1 MLEALSR
8 VCTRSKGIS
17 ILRFTLIG
25 MRKRDGVRL
34 QRMTALALIF
44 VFAASAMRSNTSATS
59 DTLEFEGER
68 RWTVGGD
75 SWIQELAL
83 GDVDGGGLPEIV
95 SVGGSGDTG
104 EIRVQG
110 YTGSS
115 FYDIVSPVY
124 PAEFLRG
131 VAIGNLDAD
140 PLNVVE
146 IVSVGGRS
154 TNGDISL
161 WRMSGGVLGRVPGS
175 LMSVPDAHFEGVGVM
190 NLDTDAFPEVIVVGG
205 SWVPS
210 GDRLARLMV
219 LSWDGAAWTV
229 KASTAFDSGYDT
241 AVYAIAAGELDGQA
255 PADIVTV
262 GHRRL
267 NSGSL
272 PDGQVAVW
280 HYSGGTLTKIGEQ
293 FVIGGASHGVTI
305 FDVAIGDPDN
315 DLEPEVLA
323 VGTQDW
329 LTANASSQLHTF
341 VLSPSGGLSQ
351 DSQESRPGEY
361 WFSVAIGDVDMDG
374 LTEAVVAGQQRRA
387 AGGPWGALAVVRAV
401 GAGFVHELD
410 HRWLTWTWP
419 WSTVVGDLDG
429 DSVSEFLTGS
439 QRSPVENAAEIRAWN
454 WNVPTTPDDS
464 WPQFHRD
471 PVHSGMSDGVAPNTA
486 NVVWSKELQSG
497 GTFSHD
503 RYSPIVYDQKVYVV
517 AGGRLRSYSLAG
529 ANAWSAPIIDTL
541 QGPTARSVAAGGGRV
556 YYGGSQFGTPP
567 YGVLSAYESSNGNLI
582 WTRGS
587 ETFSDQFVWAP
598 PTVASDCVLVGT
610 AGARSAAP
618 AGRVF
623 AWDKAGNLL
632 WTFAPGTDVL
642 AAVAVGGSQVYVRSG
657 TDLYAI
663 PLEDP
668 DGDGVIANPG
678 EIEWKFSMGVW
689 SGPRQD
695 VALTG
700 SPTVE
705 GGYVY
710 VGSHDGFLWKVPA
723 VDPTPGDRVM
733 SSPDVT
739 AGNGWKSAPLGEWV
753 ASTPTV
759 FQASVFVGADLA
771 FDTLRAVNAHLYRLD
786 DADGQVTWAAD
797 YRGRVATSSPAV
809 ADGKVFVWAEDT
821 STRAFVFAY
830 DLDGNPLWSKLVSDT
845 VGANIGISVAISAG
859 YLFTSNGVSASAAFL
874 ERAFVLAIKDP

>member
-131 VAIGNLDAD
+131 VAIGNVDAD

-361 WFSVAIGDVDMDG
+361 WFSV
-374 LTEAVVAGQQRRA
+374 
-387 AGGPWGALAVVRAV
+387 
-401 GAGFVHELD
+401 
-410 HRWLTWTWP
+410 
-419 WSTVVGDLDG
+419 VGDLDG

-517 AGGRLRSYSLAG
+517 AGGRLLRRRRPSGHRRS
-529 ANAWSAPIIDTL
+529 
-541 QGPTARSVAAGGGRV
+541 
-556 YYGGSQFGTPP
+556 
-567 YGVLSAYESSNGNLI
+567 
-582 WTRGS
+582 
-587 ETFSDQFVWAP
+587 
-598 PTVASDCVLVGT
+598 
-610 AGARSAAP
+610 
-618 AGRVF
+618 
-623 AWDKAGNLL
+623 
-632 WTFAPGTDVL
+632 
-642 AAVAVGGSQVYVRSG
+642 
-657 TDLYAI
+657 
-663 PLEDP
+663 
-668 DGDGVIANPG
+668 
-678 EIEWKFSMGVW
+678 
-689 SGPRQD
+689 
-695 VALTG
+695 
-700 SPTVE
+700 
-705 GGYVY
+705 
-710 VGSHDGFLWKVPA
+710 
-723 VDPTPGDRVM
+723 
-733 SSPDVT
+733 
-739 AGNGWKSAPLGEWV
+739 
-753 ASTPTV
+753 
-759 FQASVFVGADLA
+759 
-771 FDTLRAVNAHLYRLD
+771 
-786 DADGQVTWAAD
+786 
-797 YRGRVATSSPAV
+797 
-809 ADGKVFVWAEDT
+809 
-821 STRAFVFAY
+821 
-830 DLDGNPLWSKLVSDT
+830 
-845 VGANIGISVAISAG
+845 
-859 YLFTSNGVSASAAFL
+859 
-874 ERAFVLAIKDP
+874 

>member
-34 QRMTALALIF
+34 QRMTALALIL
-44 VFAASAMRSNTSATS
+44 VLAASAMRSNTSATS
-59 DTLEFEGER
+59 DALEFEGER

-210 GDRLARLMV
+210 GNRLARLMV

-229 KASTAFDSGYDT
+229 KASTTFDSGYDT
-241 AVYAIAAGELDGQA
+241 AVYAVAAGELDGQA

-267 NSGSL
+267 NSVSL

-329 LTANASSQLHTF
+329 
-341 VLSPSGGLSQ
+341 
-351 DSQESRPGEY
+351 
-361 WFSVAIGDVDMDG
+361 

-541 QGPTARSVAAGGGRV
+541 QGP
-556 YYGGSQFGTPP
+556 
-567 YGVLSAYESSNGNLI
+567 
-582 WTRGS
+582 
-587 ETFSDQFVWAP
+587 
-598 PTVASDCVLVGT
+598 
-610 AGARSAAP
+610 
-618 AGRVF
+618 
-623 AWDKAGNLL
+623 
-632 WTFAPGTDVL
+632 
-642 AAVAVGGSQVYVRSG
+642 
-657 TDLYAI
+657 
-663 PLEDP
+663 
-668 DGDGVIANPG
+668 
-678 EIEWKFSMGVW
+678 
-689 SGPRQD
+689 
-695 VALTG
+695 
-700 SPTVE
+700 
-705 GGYVY
+705 
-710 VGSHDGFLWKVPA
+710 
-723 VDPTPGDRVM
+723 
-733 SSPDVT
+733 
-739 AGNGWKSAPLGEWV
+739 
-753 ASTPTV
+753 
-759 FQASVFVGADLA
+759 
-771 FDTLRAVNAHLYRLD
+771 
-786 DADGQVTWAAD
+786 
-797 YRGRVATSSPAV
+797 
-809 ADGKVFVWAEDT
+809 
-821 STRAFVFAY
+821 
-830 DLDGNPLWSKLVSDT
+830 
-845 VGANIGISVAISAG
+845 
-859 YLFTSNGVSASAAFL
+859 
-874 ERAFVLAIKDP
+874 